1 MRRLTEIG
9 ITKEKVM
16 GTILRPDKVE
26 LSYYGRKIA
35 QSALTDTL
43 VLRVVFEERDKNIF
57 VITFYPGERRR
68 YE

>member
-16 GTILRPDKVE
+16 GTILRPDRVE

-35 QSALTDTL
+35 QSALPDTL
-43 VLRVVFEERDKNIF
+43 VLESCLRKEIR
-57 VITFYPGERRR
+57 TSLS
-68 YE
+68 